1 MPDGGQNGHDPQYGN
16 DMKRLGAVL
25 IVAILLLSGG
35 AASLFTAPVAAQVQ
49 DLEPEPEGD
58 PPGLGNIVGSPDP
71 GPKPTDAGDRGGA
84 AQLALAGV
92 LLAGVGF
99 IGFRISQSIR
109 R

>member
-1 MPDGGQNGHDPQYGN
+1 VPHGGPNGDDPEYGDG
-16 DMKRLGAVL
+16 MRRLGVAL
-25 IVAILLLSGG
+25 IVAVVLPFGG
-35 AASLFTAPVAAQVQ
+35 ALSSLAEPVSAQVQ
-49 DLEPEPEGD
+49 DLDGEPSED

-92 LLAGVGF
+92 MLVGVGF
-99 IGFRISQSIR
+99 IGFRISRSIR